1 MLTPRGRLMKTSQK
15 QSFNKL
21 FLTIEEQILNLKTL
35 GMLFKNEEKAKATLE
50 NINFYRL
57 SGVWFIFKKE
67 GKFKDNIYLEDI
79 LNIYNFDREFRLH
92 MPNATE
98 RIEISIRN
106 RFITELSSKYGLFAH
121 LDITIFHNQQRHSFL
136 ISKLKEDFKR
146 SKELFSK
153 HFKTKYKEE
162 LPPLWISAELMT
174 MGQISNWLN
183 NIKKRQDRQSIAK
196 YYNLDEKVLLS
207 FLHNLTVVRNISAHH
222 SRLWNKKL
230 PISFIY
236 PKILHNKMNMNNKQN
251 IYNTIVM
258 CEYLMDIIETDN
270 IWKDRLEELLIKY
283 HIDKTM
289 MGYK

>member
-1 MLTPRGRLMKTSQK
+1 MNTPQK
-15 QSFNKL
+15 QSFNKS
-21 FLTIEEQILNLKTL
+21 FLTVNEQINKLKAL
-35 GMLFKNEEKAKATLE
+35 GMLFKDEEKAKSILE

-57 SGVWFIFKKE
+57 SGVWFVFKKNS
-67 GKFKDNIYLEDI
+67 KFQNNIYFEDI

-92 MPNATE
+92 MLNAIE

-106 RFITELSSKYGLFAH
+106 RFITELSSKYGIFAH
-121 LDITIFHNQQRHSFL
+121 LDSTIFHNQQRHSFL
-136 ISKLKEDFKR
+136 VEKLKEEFKR

-183 NIKKRQDRQSIAK
+183 NIQERKDRQSIARH
-196 YYNLDEKVLLS
+196 YDLDEKVLLS

-222 SRLWNKKL
+222 SRLWNRTL
-230 PISFIY
+230 SISFTY
-236 PKILHNKMNMNNKQN
+236 PKFLHKKMNINNKQN

-258 CEYLMDIIETDN
+258 CKYLMDIIDTDN
-270 IWKDRLEELLIKY
+270 IWKDTLEELLIKY
-283 HIDKTM
+283 NIDKAM

>member
-1 MLTPRGRLMKTSQK
+1 MNTPQK
-15 QSFNKL
+15 QSFNKS
-21 FLTIEEQILNLKTL
+21 FLTINEQINNLKAL
-35 GMLFKNEEKAKATLE
+35 GMLFKDEEKAKSILE

-57 SGVWFIFKKE
+57 SGVWFVFKKNN
-67 GKFKDNIYLEDI
+67 KFQNNIYFEDI

-92 MPNATE
+92 MLNAIE

-106 RFITELSSKYGLFAH
+106 RFITELSGKYGIFAH
-121 LDITIFHNQQRHSFL
+121 LDSTIFHNQQRHSFL
-136 ISKLKEDFKR
+136 IGKLTEEFKR

-183 NIKKRQDRQSIAK
+183 NIQARKDRQSIAK
-196 YYNLDEKVLLS
+196 HYNLDEKVLLS

-222 SRLWNKKL
+222 SRLWNRTL
-230 PISFIY
+230 PISFTY
-236 PKILHNKMNMNNKQN
+236 PKILHTKMNIDNNQN

-258 CEYLMDIIETDN
+258 CEYLMDIIDTNN
-270 IWKDRLEELLIKY
+270 IWKNTLEDLLTKY
-283 HIDKTM
+283 NIDKIM